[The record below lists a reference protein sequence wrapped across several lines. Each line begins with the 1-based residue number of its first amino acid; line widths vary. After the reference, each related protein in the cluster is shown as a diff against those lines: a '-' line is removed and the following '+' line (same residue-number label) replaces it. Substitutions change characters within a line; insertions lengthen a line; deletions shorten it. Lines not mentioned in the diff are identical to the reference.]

1 MILQD
6 SSTEASFEPSIDAR
20 FPYADASSASAII
33 VRGWSIS
40 LNAAFCVLHELCRPP
55 AGEAVSK
62 ERMFELVEEWSLGP
76 DHPLK
81 QPMLRCARALIQNE
95 PLPWHEASAVM
106 QEIGLYDGQRAA
118 LGIAY
123 FAGDSSTSEGDIA
136 LSNTNHR
143 IRETW
148 VTKGV

>member
-1 MILQD
+1 ML
-6 SSTEASFEPSIDAR
+6 
-20 FPYADASSASAII
+20 
-33 VRGWSIS
+33 
-40 LNAAFCVLHELCRPP
+40 
-55 AGEAVSK
+55 
-62 ERMFELVEEWSLGP
+62 ELVEEWSLGP

-81 QPMLRCARALIQNE
+81 QPMLRCAPALIQNE

-123 FAGDSSTSEGDIA
+123 FAGDNSTSEGEIG